1 MRFRKYSRKHAFN
14 ILYQWDITGENIDR
28 LEKEYW
34 ENLERTYGY
43 VVKLSEELINKLE
56 NGESI
61 DLEVYSKKFES
72 LADEEIL
79 ADKLR
84 QTLYKVYLLLKILEE
99 FHNFVLTYTGFLGEG
114 GRQKFKKAEGIL
126 SEIVSVL
133 KQLSERER
141 EKYGKL
147 LEFVEEIRKNPPK
160 DFETLKAKEEEF
172 KKEVLEI
179 VKEYLK
185 EAKAFAE
192 KRLKEDMGEI
202 REYADKLLKAYKE
215 HAVEVDSVIEEF
227 LKDWTIDS
235 LGSVERNLLRLGTAE
250 FLYVG
255 VQDPGRAFNDY
266 IDFAKAFVG
275 KRAAKFVNG
284 VLSAIYNKKVAKN

>member
-14 ILYQWDITGENIDR
+14 ILYQWDITGEDIEK

-43 VVKLSEELINKLE
+43 AAKLAEELLQKLTKGEDINAEL
-56 NGESI
+56 
-61 DLEVYSKKFES
+61 YSKKFEG

-84 QTLYKVYLLLKILEE
+84 KNLYKVYLLLKTLED
-99 FHNFVLTYTGFLGEG
+99 FHNFALTYTGYLGEG
-114 GRQKFKKAEGIL
+114 SRQKLKKAWELL
-126 SEIVSVL
+126 SEIEKTL
-133 KQLSERER
+133 KQLSEREK
-141 EKYGKL
+141 EQFQPL
-147 LEFVEEIRKNPPK
+147 LGFIENIRKNPPK
-160 DFETLKAKEEEF
+160 DFEDLKAEEEEF
-172 KKEVLEI
+172 KRKVLEI
-179 VKEYLK
+179 VKNYLK
-185 EAKAFAE
+185 EIEDFAK

-202 REYADKLLKAYKE
+202 REYAERLLKAYKE
-215 HAVEVDSVIEEF
+215 HAIEVDSVIEEF
-227 LKDWTIDS
+227 LKDWTLDS

-275 KRAAKFVNG
+275 KKAAKFVNG
-284 VLSAIYNKKVAKN
+284 VLSAVYNNKVAKG